1 MEVAIPSGQSDRVN
15 VLAPGSRVSVDP
27 PTSLAHERDGADT
40 DRKVSD
46 DEWLAKAK
54 QKGIRVRSQPDVL
67 VCVVAQDDFEEN
79 HLLYVWSRS
88 GRMSKCS

>member
-1 MEVAIPSGQSDRVN
+1 MG
-15 VLAPGSRVSVDP
+15 P
-27 PTSLAHERDGADT
+27 PAHERDGADT

-67 VCVVAQDDFEEN
+67 VCVVAQNDFEEN

-88 GRMSKCS
+88 GRMSKWLLTLRNTREQFGTKS